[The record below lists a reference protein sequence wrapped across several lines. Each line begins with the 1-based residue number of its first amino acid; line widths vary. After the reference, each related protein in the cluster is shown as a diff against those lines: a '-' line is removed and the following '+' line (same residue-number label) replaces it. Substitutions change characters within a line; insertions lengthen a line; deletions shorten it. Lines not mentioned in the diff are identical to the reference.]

1 MSSASPS
8 KGYKLDSPTV
18 RLYSDGT
25 VIIEAPELA
34 GNILIRAK
42 DPQALLQIAS
52 ARKMCPCGYPAASA
66 VDLAAH
72 ILGSEALRAKA
83 VEAGILP
90 G

>member
-8 KGYKLDSPTV
+8 KGYKLASPTV

-34 GNILIRAK
+34 GNILIRVK

-52 ARKMCPCGYPAASA
+52 ARKMCSCGYPAASEE
-66 VDLAAH
+66 DLAQHLVRART
-72 ILGSEALRAKA
+72 LRGLA